1 MMTEQRLQEIE
12 RDNARIECPDCGGM
26 GKFGPI
32 DEDMDEDKCEACD
45 GTGNCSRFPATGE
58 LIAEVR
64 RLQEQA
70 TLTGAAL
77 LDIRHQREA
86 ERDAVEAWQ
95 QERDAALA
103 ERDALKS
110 DVARYLSQAAAV
122 EERCSF
128 ALKKLAAE
136 RDAAR
141 AVAETLATSPRP
153 DVTFAAGFRKGRDEE
168 REACAREVEEYRAQM
183 GNFWSPL
190 DACDAIAA
198 AIRARGGKP

>member
-1 MMTEQRLQEIE
+1 MTEQRLQEIE

-103 ERDALKS
+103 ERDDARAALDGWVKWAS
-110 DVARYLSQAAAV
+110 SSRCIYCGQEFVHDPHDQEGADEPKKAHVLTCAKHPMAQTQAALTEARRV
-122 EERCSF
+122 LRDIDTTW
-128 ALKKLAAE
+128 ALHGI
-136 RDAAR
+136 
-141 AVAETLATSPRP
+141 SPELQSR
-153 DVTFAAGFRKGRDEE
+153 
-168 REACAREVEEYRAQM
+168 
-183 GNFWSPL
+183 
-190 DACDAIAA
+190 IAA
-198 AIRARGGKP
+198 VLAQDTDA